1 MLKYRFASL
10 IKINDFINVKCQMDN
25 ISTHYSLIL
34 NKKYTYTVMKHY
46 LINIM
51 QRELDRGDC

>member
-1 MLKYRFASL
+1 
-10 IKINDFINVKCQMDN
+10 MDN